1 MPATIDWVP
10 HYNNVLLMAF
20 EGHITMGEALDV
32 TEQESH
38 LVANAE
44 RKVHT
49 IIDVTLAEGIPSN
62 FISSMPRIARMPAA
76 SHPNAGQKIV
86 VGASGVAATA
96 LSIFSKMYR
105 NLKMVGTREEA
116 YAILDED
123 TSTLPPPNTNE

>member
-1 MPATIDWVP
+1 
-10 HYNNVLLMAF
+10 
-20 EGHITMGEALDV
+20 MGEALDV